1 MSAADVNST
10 QLVSAG
16 AVGVDDTDNV
26 QLNGVMMNGHD
37 DRPSFRLMLLLAG
50 SASQPLFS
58 AFVSRYNAGFVR
70 IFLLPDIKGDS
81 STSFRDL
88 AGGAVLGCSSV
99 LQKIASR
106 RHLCCLG
113 DA

>member
-50 SASQPLFS
+50 NASQPLF
-58 AFVSRYNAGFVR
+58 
-70 IFLLPDIKGDS
+70 
-81 STSFRDL
+81 
-88 AGGAVLGCSSV
+88 
-99 LQKIASR
+99 
-106 RHLCCLG
+106 
-113 DA
+113 